1 MDDETEIHR
10 SRWQKDRNEHLLNT
24 NYVPSPI
31 IHSPTL
37 YHWSQ
42 IYSAIKWGRSSRHSQ
57 SSFHDFTPLSGHAG
71 FTAVFRHCLGN
82 SFGQGPNTR
91 HWKPEHI
98 WETLLGKALSQEQS
112 LWVSP
117 IVSELNDLTPTC
129 HLPILKGSGISVELL
144 VWRRQRQVGK
154 GDKAG

>member
-42 IYSAIKWGRSSRHSQ
+42 IYSASKRGRSSLDIPRAPSMT
-57 SSFHDFTPLSGHAG
+57 SLLSLVMLVSLLTSD
-71 FTAVFRHCLGN
+71 TALATLLAKD
-82 SFGQGPNTR
+82 QTLW

-98 WETLLGKALSQEQS
+98 WETLLGKAPSQGQS

-117 IVSELNDLTPTC
+117 IVSELNDLTPNC

-144 VWRRQRQVGK
+144 V
-154 GDKAG
+154 